1 MTAGWQDS
9 AHRYPRRMTTRL
21 LAWIALIWNVITI
34 LLGALVRATGS
45 GAGCGAS
52 WPTCDGVIVPE
63 LSGARAIE
71 FSHRAATGVALVLI
85 GWLLIRVFRTEAKGA
100 PIRKSAGLSGFGVLS
115 ESLIGAFIVLFELV
129 EFDDSI
135 ARSVS
140 VPIHLVNT
148 LVLLAGLTLTVFWS
162 TEEEVATVESPHRR
176 ALIGFGLGMVAIAA
190 TGAVAALADTLFPP
204 DSLSSGIAAELD
216 GESELL
222 TSLKVL
228 HPLFAIAIG
237 IGAVR
242 WIRSHAWDL
251 SGSGRLAARIGVF
264 TVGLQLFVGVVNVS
278 LLTPIVIQLI
288 HLLLADVLWISW
300 VWLAA
305 ALTTAP
311 VRSSALA

>member
-1 MTAGWQDS
+1 MNNMDEKMNKPS
-9 AHRYPRRMTTRL
+9 LRL
-21 LAWIALIWNVITI
+21 NPLSMHVN
-34 LLGALVRATGS
+34 
-45 GAGCGAS
+45 
-52 WPTCDGVIVPE
+52 PE
-63 LSGARAIE
+63 LFE
-71 FSHRAATGVALVLI
+71 KATEEEKAELVVIRQGTSLWKDAMRRFRKNKFAMVALVLI
-85 GWLLIRVFRTEAKGA
+85 GWLLVRGFRTEPKGA

-135 ARSVS
+135 ARSIS
-140 VPIHLVNT
+140 VPVHLVNT

-162 TEEEVATVESPHRR
+162 TEEGVATVESPHRR

-204 DSLSSGIAAELD
+204 DSVRSGIAAELG
-216 GESELL
+216 GESGLL

-242 WIRSHAWDL
+242 WIRMHAWDL
-251 SGSGRLAARIGVF
+251 SGSARLAARIGVF
-264 TVGLQLFVGVVNVS
+264 TVGFQLLVGVINVW

-311 VRSSALA
+311 VRSSALAE